1 MATESPIRPGVRED
15 EETERLVRERLANK
29 DKEPDE
35 DAREALDDI
44 ARRNLKHPAPK

>member
-1 MATESPIRPGVRED
+1 MATKSPIRPGSED
-15 EETERLVRERLANK
+15 DETARLVRERLANK

-44 ARRNLKHPAPK
+44 VRRNLKHPVPR